1 MIRIMVDSA
10 AGISRQE
17 AEQLGAH
24 YVPMTYTVD
33 RQQFVEH
40 YIGENGQFEPYIE
53 REDVERRTSQAT
65 AAAFMAAF
73 ERQLAK
79 GRQVLCITI
88 SSRLSGTYANAV
100 MAAKEVNADEI
111 KVLDSRNCAG
121 GIYFLILRAQELIA
135 QGLSLD
141 EIVDTLAEER
151 KLIHNVF
158 TVNDM
163 TNLRKSGRL
172 GVVRLSVSTILNLR
186 PILCL
191 QNGSVFSKS
200 VARGSHEQLR
210 MLAESVPK
218 GVRYVVVHSREN
230 NPQLPML
237 QEMLQN
243 RLGDDLELR
252 IVSLGPVLAIHL
264 GLTYLGVCWMDSP
277 QKADAAQEPTA
288 PDMPCGCPFGS
299 DPL

>member
-1 MIRIMVDSA
+1 MIAIMVDSA

-65 AAAFMAAF
+65 AAAFMTAF
-73 ERQLAK
+73 EHQLAK

-121 GIYFLILRAQELIA
+121 GIYFLILRAQALIEE
-135 QGLSLD
+135 GLSLN
-141 EIVDTLAEER
+141 EIVEKLVVER
-151 KLIHNVF
+151 KHIRNVF

-163 TNLRKSGRL
+163 SNLRKSGRL

-200 VARGSHEQLR
+200 VARGNHEQLR
-210 MLAESVPK
+210 MLVESVPV
-218 GVRYVVVHSREN
+218 GTRFVVVHSRDN
-230 NPQLPML
+230 NPQLPTI
-237 QEMLQN
+237 QEMLRN
-243 RLGDDLELR
+243 RLGDELELR
-252 IVSLGPVLAIHL
+252 IVSLGPVLTIHL
-264 GLTYLGVCWMDSP
+264 GLTYLGVCWMDE
-277 QKADAAQEPTA
+277 AEEQE
-288 PDMPCGCPFGS
+288 DRMPSANTPFDHPGEK
-299 DPL
+299 DEP

>member
-1 MIRIMVDSA
+1 MIAIMVDSA

-111 KVLDSRNCAG
+111 RVLDSRNCAG
-121 GIYFLILRAQELIA
+121 GIYFLIQRAQKLIA
-135 QGLSLD
+135 EGLELD
-141 EIVDTLAEER
+141 GIVERLTAER
-151 KLIHNVF
+151 KLICNVF

-191 QNGSVFSKS
+191 HNGSVFSRGI
-200 VARGSHEQLR
+200 ARGSHEQVR
-210 MLAESVPK
+210 MLAESVPEDT
-218 GVRYVVVHSREN
+218 RFVVIHSREN
-230 NPQLPML
+230 NPQLPLL
-237 QEMLQN
+237 QEMLHK
-243 RLGDDLELR
+243 RLGDGLELR

-264 GLTYLGVCWMDSP
+264 GLTYLGVCWMNDG
-277 QKADAAQEPTA
+277 KTGQE
-288 PDMPCGCPFGS
+288 C
-299 DPL
+299 

>member
-1 MIRIMVDSA
+1 MITIMVDSA

-17 AEQLGAH
+17 AEELGAH

-65 AAAFMAAF
+65 AAAFVSAF
-73 ERQLAK
+73 EQQVAK

-111 KVLDSRNCAG
+111 RVLDSRNCAG
-121 GIYFLILRAQELIA
+121 GIYFLIQRAQTLID
-135 QGLSLD
+135 QGLN
-141 EIVDTLAEER
+141 LAEIAEKLASER
-151 KLIHNVF
+151 KLINNVF

-191 QNGSVFSKS
+191 QNGSVFSRG

-210 MLAESVPK
+210 MLAESVPENAK
-218 GVRYVVVHSREN
+218 FVVIHSREN
-230 NPQLPML
+230 NPQLPLL
-237 QEMLQN
+237 QEMLRK
-243 RLGDDLELR
+243 RLGDGLELR
-252 IVSLGPVLAIHL
+252 IVSLGPVLAIR
-264 GLTYLGVCWMDSP
+264 P
-277 QKADAAQEPTA
+277 I
-288 PDMPCGCPFGS
+288 
-299 DPL
+299 

>member
-1 MIRIMVDSA
+1 MIAIMVDSA

-33 RQQFVEH
+33 REQFVEH
-40 YIGENGQFEPYIE
+40 YIGENGQFEPFIDK
-53 REDVERRTSQAT
+53 EDVERRTSQAT
-65 AAAFMAAF
+65 AAAFTAAF

-100 MAAKEVNADEI
+100 MAAREVNADEI

-121 GIYFLILRAQELIA
+121 GIYFLILRAKRLIEE
-135 QGLSLD
+135 GLSLS
-141 EIVDTLAEER
+141 EIVERLIAER
-151 KLIHNVF
+151 KKIENIF

-191 QNGSVFSKS
+191 QNGSVYSRG

-210 MLAESVPK
+210 MLAQSVPE
-218 GVRYVVVHSREN
+218 GVRFVVIHSRED
-230 NPQLPML
+230 NPQLPALRDML
-237 QEMLQN
+237 RQ
-243 RLGDDLELR
+243 RLGDALELR
-252 IVSLGPVLAIHL
+252 IVSLGPVLSIHL
-264 GLTYLGVCWMDSP
+264 GLTYLGVCWMDGAEETPSNIASP
-277 QKADAAQEPTA
+277 KTDSNAENGEA
-288 PDMPCGCPFGS
+288 
-299 DPL
+299 

>member
-1 MIRIMVDSA
+1 MIAILVDSA

-24 YVPMTYTVD
+24 SVSMTYTVD
-33 RQQFVEH
+33 RRQFSEH

-65 AAAFMAAF
+65 TAAFITAF

-100 MAAKEVNADEI
+100 MAAKEVNADQV

-121 GIYFLILRAQELIA
+121 GIYLLILRAQQLI
-135 QGLSLD
+135 GEGRTLD
-141 EIVDTLAEER
+141 EVLRQLMEER
-151 KLIHNVF
+151 DGIHNVF
-158 TVNDM
+158 TVDDM

-172 GVVRLSVSTILNLR
+172 GVVRQSVSTILNLK

-191 QNGSVFSKS
+191 QDGSVFSKG
-200 VARGSHEQLR
+200 VARGSREQLR
-210 MLAESVPK
+210 SLVESVPEGTK
-218 GVRYVVVHSREN
+218 FVVVHSRQEH
-230 NPQLPML
+230 PQLETL
-237 QEMLQN
+237 EEMLRK
-243 RLGDDLELR
+243 RLGEELELR
-252 IVSLGPVLAIHL
+252 IVSLGPVLTIHL
-264 GLTYLGVCWMDSP
+264 GLTYLGVCWKDE
-277 QKADAAQEPTA
+277 A
-288 PDMPCGCPFGS
+288 
-299 DPL
+299 

>member
-1 MIRIMVDSA
+1 MITIMVDSA

-53 REDVERRTSQAT
+53 REDVEHRTSQAT
-65 AAAFMAAF
+65 ASAFMAAF

-100 MAAKEVNADEI
+100 MAAKEVNGDEI

-121 GIYFLILRAQELIA
+121 GIYFLILRAQKLIS
-135 QGLSLD
+135 QGLSLN
-141 EIVDTLAEER
+141 EIIEQLIVER
-151 KLIHNVF
+151 RRIHNVF

-186 PILCL
+186 PILSL

-200 VARGSHEQLR
+200 VARGNHEQLR
-210 MLAESVPK
+210 MLVESVPVGTK
-218 GVRYVVVHSREN
+218 YVVVHSRDN
-230 NPQLPML
+230 NPQLPVL
-237 QEMLQN
+237 QEML
-243 RLGDDLELR
+243 RGKLGNDLELR
-252 IVSLGPVLAIHL
+252 IVSLGPVLTIHL
-264 GLTYLGVCWMDSP
+264 GLTYLGVCWMDETDEAW
-277 QKADAAQEPTA
+277 QKQTAGGSEDTPERDEP
-288 PDMPCGCPFGS
+288 
-299 DPL
+299 

>member
-1 MIRIMVDSA
+1 MITIMVDSA

-17 AEQLGAH
+17 AEELGAH

-65 AAAFMAAF
+65 AAAFVSAF
-73 ERQLAK
+73 EQQVAK

-111 KVLDSRNCAG
+111 RVLDSRNCAG
-121 GIYFLILRAQELIA
+121 GIYFLIQRAQTLID
-135 QGLSLD
+135 QGLN
-141 EIVDTLAEER
+141 LAEIAEKLASER
-151 KLIHNVF
+151 KLINNVF

-191 QNGSVFSKS
+191 QNGSVFSRG

-210 MLAESVPK
+210 MLAESVPENVK
-218 GVRYVVVHSREN
+218 FVVIHSREN
-230 NPQLPML
+230 NPQLPLL
-237 QEMLQN
+237 QEMLRK
-243 RLGDDLELR
+243 RLGDGLELR

-264 GLTYLGVCWMDSP
+264 GLTYLGVCWIDEKPAGKDS
-277 QKADAAQEPTA
+277 
-288 PDMPCGCPFGS
+288 
-299 DPL
+299 

>member
-1 MIRIMVDSA
+1 VITIMVDSA

-17 AEQLGAH
+17 AEELGAH

-65 AAAFMAAF
+65 AAAFVSAF
-73 ERQLAK
+73 EQQVAK

-111 KVLDSRNCAG
+111 RVLDSRNCAG
-121 GIYFLILRAQELIA
+121 GIYFLIQRAQKLID
-135 QGLSLD
+135 QGLN
-141 EIVDTLAEER
+141 LAEIAEKLASER
-151 KLIHNVF
+151 KLINNVF

-191 QNGSVFSKS
+191 QNGSVFSRG

-210 MLAESVPK
+210 MLAESVPENVK
-218 GVRYVVVHSREN
+218 FVVIHSREN
-230 NPQLPML
+230 NPQLPLL
-237 QEMLQN
+237 QEMLRK
-243 RLGDDLELR
+243 RLGDGLELR

-264 GLTYLGVCWMDSP
+264 GLTYLGVCWIDEKPAGKDS
-277 QKADAAQEPTA
+277 
-288 PDMPCGCPFGS
+288 
-299 DPL
+299 

>member
-1 MIRIMVDSA
+1 MITIMVDSA

-17 AEQLGAH
+17 AEELGAH
-24 YVPMTYTVD
+24 YVPMTYSVD

-53 REDVERRTSQAT
+53 REDVEQRTSQAS
-65 AAAFMAAF
+65 AAAFMSAF

-100 MAAKEVNADEI
+100 MAAQEINADEI

-121 GIYFLILRAQELIA
+121 GIYFLIQMAQQWI
-135 QGLSLD
+135 QDGMSLN
-141 EIVDTLAEER
+141 EIVERLVVER
-151 KLIHNVF
+151 KRIHNVF

-200 VARGSHEQLR
+200 VARGNHEQLR
-210 MLAESVPK
+210 MLVESIPQE
-218 GVRYVVVHSREN
+218 VRFVVVHSRDH
-230 NPQLPML
+230 NPQLPAL
-237 QEMLQN
+237 QEMLRK
-243 RLGDDLELR
+243 RLGDELELR
-252 IVSLGPVLAIHL
+252 IVSLGPVLTIHL
-264 GLTYLGVCWMDSP
+264 GLTYLGVCWMD
-277 QKADAAQEPTA
+277 QTDATSGEVENLNA
-288 PDMPCGCPFGS
+288 PCGCMPGS
-299 DPL
+299 DVL

>member
-1 MIRIMVDSA
+1 VITIMVDSA

-40 YIGENGQFEPYIE
+40 YIGENGQFEPFIE
-53 REDVERRTSQAT
+53 QENLERRTSQAT

-73 ERQLAK
+73 ENQMAK
-79 GRQVLCITI
+79 GRQVLCVTI

-111 KVLDSRNCAG
+111 RVLDSRNCAG
-121 GIYFLILRAQELIA
+121 GIYFLILRAQKLIGE
-135 QGLSLD
+135 GLGLD
-141 EIVDTLAEER
+141 EIVERLTAER
-151 KLIHNVF
+151 RLICNVF

-191 QNGSVFSKS
+191 HNGSIYSKG
-200 VARGSHEQLR
+200 VVRGNHEQVR
-210 MLAESVPK
+210 ALAENVPL
-218 GVRYVVVHSREN
+218 GTRFVVVHSREN
-230 NPQLPML
+230 NPQLPLL
-237 QEMLQN
+237 QEMLRA
-243 RLGDDLELR
+243 RLGDGLELR

-264 GLTYLGVCWMDSP
+264 GLTYLGVCWMG
-277 QKADAAQEPTA
+277 DAQTGPE
-288 PDMPCGCPFGS
+288 C
-299 DPL
+299 

>member
-1 MIRIMVDSA
+1 VIAIMVDSA

-17 AEQLGAH
+17 AEQLGAY

-65 AAAFMAAF
+65 ANAFVTAF
-73 ERQLAK
+73 EQQLAK

-100 MAAKEVNADEI
+100 MAAKEVNQDEI
-111 KVLDSRNCAG
+111 RVLDSRNCAG
-121 GIYFLILRAQELIA
+121 GIYFLIQRAQTLIA
-135 QGLSLD
+135 QGMDLS
-141 EIVDTLAEER
+141 EIAERLAAER
-151 KLIHNVF
+151 KLINNVF

-191 QNGSVFSKS
+191 QNGSVFSRG

-210 MLAESVPK
+210 LLAESVPENTTF
-218 GVRYVVVHSREN
+218 VVLHSREN
-230 NPQLPML
+230 NPQLPLL
-237 QEMLQN
+237 QEILYK
-243 RLGDDLELR
+243 RLGDALEMR

-264 GLTYLGVCWMDSP
+264 GLTYLGVCWMD
-277 QKADAAQEPTA
+277 AT
-288 PDMPCGCPFGS
+288 PFVKEG
-299 DPL
+299 

>member
-1 MIRIMVDSA
+1 MIAIMVDSA

-40 YIGENGQFEPYIE
+40 YIGENGQFEPYNE

-65 AAAFMAAF
+65 AAAFITAF

-121 GIYFLILRAQELIA
+121 GIYFLILRAQSLIEE
-135 QGLSLD
+135 GLSLN
-141 EIVDTLAEER
+141 EIVEKLIVER
-151 KLIHNVF
+151 KHIRNVF

-163 TNLRKSGRL
+163 SNLRKSGRL

-200 VARGSHEQLR
+200 VARGNHEQLR
-210 MLAESVPK
+210 MLVESVPV
-218 GVRYVVVHSREN
+218 GTNFVVVHSRDN
-230 NPQLPML
+230 HPQLPTI
-237 QEMLQN
+237 QEMLRN
-243 RLGDDLELR
+243 RLGDELELR
-252 IVSLGPVLAIHL
+252 IVSLGPVLTIHL
-264 GLTYLGVCWMDSP
+264 GLTYLGVCWMDV
-277 QKADAAQEPTA
+277 AEEQEDRLPSVNA
-288 PDMPCGCPFGS
+288 PIGQFGEK
-299 DPL
+299 DEP

>member
-1 MIRIMVDSA
+1 MVDSA

-33 RQQFVEH
+33 KQQFVEH

-53 REDVERRTSQAT
+53 QQDVERRTSQAP
-65 AAAFMAAF
+65 AAAFISAF

-100 MAAKEVNADEI
+100 MAAKEVNEDEI

-135 QGLSLD
+135 EGRTLG
-141 EIVDTLAEER
+141 EIVETLIADR
-151 KLIHNVF
+151 KRIRNVF

-191 QNGSVFSKS
+191 HNGSVFSKS
-200 VARGSHEQLR
+200 VARGNHEQLR
-210 MLAESVPK
+210 MLVDSVPE
-218 GVRYVVVHSREN
+218 GTRYVVVHSREN
-230 NPQLPML
+230 NPQLPAL
-237 QEMLQN
+237 QEMLQK
-243 RLGDDLELR
+243 RLGEGLELR

-264 GLTYLGVCWMDSP
+264 GLTYLGVCWLDEHAEAEHITGDSACP
-277 QKADAAQEPTA
+277 CA
-288 PDMPCGCPFGS
+288 PERDEQ
-299 DPL
+299 

>member
-1 MIRIMVDSA
+1 VITIMVDSA

-17 AEQLGAH
+17 AEELGAH

-65 AAAFMAAF
+65 AAAFVSAF
-73 ERQLAK
+73 EQQVAK

-111 KVLDSRNCAG
+111 RVLDSRNCAG
-121 GIYFLILRAQELIA
+121 GIYFLIQRAQKLID
-135 QGLSLD
+135 QGLN
-141 EIVDTLAEER
+141 LAEIAEKLASER
-151 KLIHNVF
+151 KLINNIF

-191 QNGSVFSKS
+191 QNGSVFSRG

-210 MLAESVPK
+210 MLAESVPENVK
-218 GVRYVVVHSREN
+218 FVVIHSREN
-230 NPQLPML
+230 NPQLPLL
-237 QEMLQN
+237 QEMLRK
-243 RLGDDLELR
+243 RLGDGLELR

-264 GLTYLGVCWMDSP
+264 GLTYLGVCWIDEKPAGKDS
-277 QKADAAQEPTA
+277 
-288 PDMPCGCPFGS
+288 
-299 DPL
+299 

>member
-1 MIRIMVDSA
+1 MIAIMVDSA

-17 AEQLGAH
+17 AEELGAH
-24 YVPMTYTVD
+24 YVPMTYTLN

-40 YIGENGQFEPYIE
+40 YIGENGQFEPYIDS
-53 REDVERRTSQAT
+53 EDVERRTSQASV
-65 AAAFMAAF
+65 AAFMTAF

-100 MAAKEVNADEI
+100 MAAKEVNADAI

-135 QGLSLD
+135 QGLTLQ
-141 EIVDTLAEER
+141 EIVEKLVVER
-151 KLIHNVF
+151 KRIHNVF

-191 QNGSVFSKS
+191 KNGSVFSSS
-200 VARGSHEQLR
+200 VARGNHEQLR
-210 MLAESVPK
+210 ILAESVPQN
-218 GVRYVVVHSREN
+218 VRFVVVHSHEN
-230 NPQLPML
+230 NTQLPAL
-237 QEMLQN
+237 QEILH
-243 RLGDDLELR
+243 RRHGEGLELR
-252 IVSLGPVLAIHL
+252 IVSLGPVLTIHL
-264 GLTYLGVCWMDSP
+264 GLTYLGVCWMDDQP
-277 QKADAAQEPTA
+277 EADEGHGGAQA
-288 PDMPCGCPFGS
+288 PCGCPSGKEE
-299 DPL
+299 P

>member
-1 MIRIMVDSA
+1 MIAIMVDSA

-53 REDVERRTSQAT
+53 RDDVERRTSQAS
-65 AAAFMAAF
+65 ASAFITAF

-121 GIYFLILRAQELIA
+121 GIYFLILRAQQLIEQGMSLNEIVNQLIA
-135 QGLSLD
+135 
-141 EIVDTLAEER
+141 ER
-151 KLIHNVF
+151 NCIHNVF

-200 VARGSHEQLR
+200 VARGNHEQLR
-210 MLAESVPK
+210 MLVESVPV
-218 GVRYVVVHSREN
+218 GTRFVVVHSRDN
-230 NPQLPML
+230 NPQLPTI
-237 QEMLQN
+237 QEMLRN
-243 RLGDDLELR
+243 RLGDELELR
-252 IVSLGPVLAIHL
+252 IVSLGPVLTIHL
-264 GLTYLGVCWMDSP
+264 GLTYLGVCWMDAVAEGG
-277 QKADAAQEPTA
+277 ADTTENPS
-288 PDMPCGCPFGS
+288 PCGCPGEKET
-299 DPL
+299 P

>member
-1 MIRIMVDSA
+1 MVDSA

-33 RQQFVEH
+33 REQYVEH
-40 YIGENGQFEPYIE
+40 YIGENGQFEPFIE
-53 REDVERRTSQAT
+53 QENVDRRTSQASV
-65 AAAFMAAF
+65 AAFTAAF

-100 MAAKEVNADEI
+100 MAAREVNADEI
-111 KVLDSRNCAG
+111 RVLDSRNCAG
-121 GIYFLILRAQELIA
+121 GIYLLILRAKKLIEE
-135 QGLSLD
+135 GLDLAG
-141 EIVDTLAEER
+141 IVERLIVER
-151 KLIHNVF
+151 KQIENVF

-191 QNGSVFSKS
+191 QNGSVYSRG
-200 VARGSHEQLR
+200 VARGSREQSR
-210 MLAESVPK
+210 MLVESVPR
-218 GVRYVVVHSREN
+218 GVRFVVVHSRED
-230 NPQLPML
+230 NPQLPAL
-237 QEMLQN
+237 QEMLRA
-243 RLGDDLELR
+243 RLGDGLELR
-252 IVSLGPVLAIHL
+252 IVSLGPVLSIHL
-264 GLTYLGVCWMDSP
+264 GLTYLGVCWMNETDE
-277 QKADAAQEPTA
+277 A
-288 PDMPCGCPFGS
+288 
-299 DPL
+299 

>member
-1 MIRIMVDSA
+1 MVDSA

-17 AEQLGAH
+17 AQQLGAH

-33 RQQFVEH
+33 RKQFVEH

-53 REDVERRTSQAT
+53 REDVEQRTSQAS

-73 ERQLAK
+73 ERQLAL

-100 MAAKEVNADEI
+100 MAANEVNADEI

-121 GIYFLILRAQELIA
+121 GIYFLILRAQRMIE
-135 QGLSLD
+135 QGLQLN
-141 EIVDTLAEER
+141 EIVERLVAER
-151 KLIHNVF
+151 GNIRNVF

-200 VARGSHEQLR
+200 VARGNHEQLR
-210 MLAESVPK
+210 MLVESIPV
-218 GVRYVVVHSREN
+218 GTHFVVLHSCDN
-230 NPQLPML
+230 NPQLPSL
-237 QEMLQN
+237 QEMLHR
-243 RLGDDLELR
+243 RLGDELELR
-252 IVSLGPVLAIHL
+252 IVSLGPVLTIHL
-264 GLTYLGVCWMDSP
+264 GLTYLGVCWEDDQTSV
-277 QKADAAQEPTA
+277 ELGNTA
-288 PDMPCGCPFGS
+288 PSSSTTEQEEP
-299 DPL
+299 

>member
-1 MIRIMVDSA
+1 VITIMVDSA

-17 AEQLGAH
+17 AEELGAH

-65 AAAFMAAF
+65 AAAFVSAF
-73 ERQLAK
+73 EQQVAK

-111 KVLDSRNCAG
+111 RVLDSRNCAG
-121 GIYFLILRAQELIA
+121 GIYFLIQRAQTLID
-135 QGLSLD
+135 QGLN
-141 EIVDTLAEER
+141 LAEIAEKLASER
-151 KLIHNVF
+151 KLINNVF

-191 QNGSVFSKS
+191 QNGSVFSRG

-210 MLAESVPK
+210 MLAESVPENAK
-218 GVRYVVVHSREN
+218 FVVIHSREN
-230 NPQLPML
+230 NPQLPLL
-237 QEMLQN
+237 QEMLRK
-243 RLGDDLELR
+243 RLGDGLELR

-264 GLTYLGVCWMDSP
+264 GLTYLGVCWMDEKPAGKDS
-277 QKADAAQEPTA
+277 
-288 PDMPCGCPFGS
+288 
-299 DPL
+299 

>member
-1 MIRIMVDSA
+1 MITIMVDSA

-17 AEQLGAH
+17 AEELGAH

-65 AAAFMAAF
+65 AAAFVSAF
-73 ERQLAK
+73 EQQVAK

-111 KVLDSRNCAG
+111 RVLDSRNCAG
-121 GIYFLILRAQELIA
+121 GIYFLIQRAQKLID
-135 QGLSLD
+135 QGLN
-141 EIVDTLAEER
+141 LAEIAEKLAAER
-151 KLIHNVF
+151 KLINNVF

-191 QNGSVFSKS
+191 QNGSVFSRG

-210 MLAESVPK
+210 MLAESVPENVK
-218 GVRYVVVHSREN
+218 FVVIHSREN
-230 NPQLPML
+230 NPQLPLL
-237 QEMLQN
+237 QEMLRK
-243 RLGDDLELR
+243 RLGDGLELR

-264 GLTYLGVCWMDSP
+264 GLTYLGVCWIDEKPAGKDS
-277 QKADAAQEPTA
+277 
-288 PDMPCGCPFGS
+288 
-299 DPL
+299 

>member
-1 MIRIMVDSA
+1 MITIMVDSA

-17 AEQLGAH
+17 AEELGAH

-65 AAAFMAAF
+65 AAAFVSAF
-73 ERQLAK
+73 EQQVAK

-111 KVLDSRNCAG
+111 RVLDSRNCAG
-121 GIYFLILRAQELIA
+121 GIYFLIQRAQKLID
-135 QGLSLD
+135 QGLN
-141 EIVDTLAEER
+141 LAEIAEKLASER
-151 KLIHNVF
+151 KLITNVF

-191 QNGSVFSKS
+191 QNGSVFSRG

-210 MLAESVPK
+210 MLAESVPENVK
-218 GVRYVVVHSREN
+218 FVVIHSREN
-230 NPQLPML
+230 NPQLPLL
-237 QEMLQN
+237 QEMLRK
-243 RLGDDLELR
+243 RLGDGLELR

-264 GLTYLGVCWMDSP
+264 GLTYLGVCWIDEKPAGKDS
-277 QKADAAQEPTA
+277 
-288 PDMPCGCPFGS
+288 
-299 DPL
+299 

>member
-1 MIRIMVDSA
+1 MIAIMVDSA

-53 REDVERRTSQAT
+53 RQDVEQRTSQAS
-65 AAAFMAAF
+65 AAAFMTAF
-73 ERQLAK
+73 ENQLAK

-100 MAAKEVNADEI
+100 MAAKEINEDEI

-135 QGLSLD
+135 QGLSLND
-141 EIVDTLAEER
+141 VVEKLVEDR
-151 KLIHNVF
+151 KRIRNVF

-200 VARGSHEQLR
+200 VARGNHEQLR
-210 MLAESVPK
+210 MLVESVPEDT
-218 GVRYVVVHSREN
+218 RFVVVHSREN
-230 NPQLPML
+230 NPQLPSL
-237 QEMLQN
+237 QEMLHR
-243 RLGDDLELR
+243 RLGDTLELR
-252 IVSLGPVLAIHL
+252 IVSLGPVLTIHL
-264 GLTYLGVCWMDSP
+264 GLTYLGVCWLDS
-277 QKADAAQEPTA
+277 QMEPEA
-288 PDMPCGCPFGS
+288 PDQSGIAQNGNPVEKEEP
-299 DPL
+299 

>member
-1 MIRIMVDSA
+1 MITIMVDSA

-33 RQQFVEH
+33 RKQFTEH
-40 YIGENGQFEPYIE
+40 YIGENGQFEPYID
-53 REDVERRTSQAT
+53 REDVDHRTSQAT
-65 AAAFMAAF
+65 MAAFMTAF

-100 MAAKEVNADEI
+100 MAAKELNEEQV

-121 GIYFLILRAQELIA
+121 GIYFLIQHAQELIR
-135 QGLSLD
+135 QGCSLN
-141 EIVDTLAEER
+141 EVMAALIAER
-151 KLIHNVF
+151 KQIRNVF

-172 GVVRLSVSTILNLR
+172 GVVRQSVSTILNLR

-191 QNGSVFSKS
+191 QNGSVFSQS
-200 VARGSHEQLR
+200 VARGNHEQTR
-210 MLAESVPK
+210 MLVESVPIGTK
-218 GVRYVVVHSREN
+218 FVVIHGRES
-230 NPQLPML
+230 NPLLPTLQTML
-237 QEMLQN
+237 RE
-243 RLGDDLELR
+243 RLGDELELR
-252 IVSLGPVLAIHL
+252 IVSLGPVLTIHL
-264 GLTYLGVCWMDSP
+264 GLTYLGVCWLDDENVTNVKCADAEGNDGSDRESP
-277 QKADAAQEPTA
+277 QA
-288 PDMPCGCPFGS
+288 
-299 DPL
+299 

>member
-1 MIRIMVDSA
+1 M
-10 AGISRQE
+10 
-17 AEQLGAH
+17 
-24 YVPMTYTVD
+24 
-33 RQQFVEH
+33 EH

-53 REDVERRTSQAT
+53 KPDVERRTSQAT
-65 AAAFMAAF
+65 ASAFISAF

-100 MAAKEVNADEI
+100 MAAKEVNEDEI

-121 GIYFLILRAQELIA
+121 GIYFLIQRAQELIA
-135 QGLSLD
+135 QGMSLN
-141 EIVDTLAEER
+141 EIAEQLIVER
-151 KLIHNVF
+151 KRIHNVF

-200 VARGSHEQLR
+200 VARGNHEQLR
-210 MLAESVPK
+210 MLTESVPE
-218 GVRYVVVHSREN
+218 GTRFLVVHSHEN

-237 QEMLQN
+237 QEMLIK
-243 RLGDDLELR
+243 RLGEGVEMR

-264 GLTYLGVCWMDSP
+264 GLTYLGVCWIDP
-277 QKADAAQEPTA
+277 LDAPVQPENAYN
-288 PDMPCGCPFGS
+288 PCGC
-299 DPL
+299 

>member
-1 MIRIMVDSA
+1 MITIMVDSA

-17 AEQLGAH
+17 AEELGAH

-65 AAAFMAAF
+65 AAAFVSAF
-73 ERQLAK
+73 EQQVAK

-111 KVLDSRNCAG
+111 RVLDSRNCAG
-121 GIYFLILRAQELIA
+121 GIYFLIQRAQKLID
-135 QGLSLD
+135 QGLN
-141 EIVDTLAEER
+141 LAEIAEKLASER
-151 KLIHNVF
+151 KLINNVF

-191 QNGSVFSKS
+191 QNGSVFSRG

-210 MLAESVPK
+210 MLVESVPENVK
-218 GVRYVVVHSREN
+218 FVVIHSREN
-230 NPQLPML
+230 NPQLPLL
-237 QEMLQN
+237 QEMLRK
-243 RLGDDLELR
+243 RLGDGLELR

-264 GLTYLGVCWMDSP
+264 GLTYLGVCWIDEKPAGKDS
-277 QKADAAQEPTA
+277 
-288 PDMPCGCPFGS
+288 
-299 DPL
+299 

>member
-1 MIRIMVDSA
+1 MITIMVDSA

-17 AEQLGAH
+17 AEELGAH

-65 AAAFMAAF
+65 AAAFVSAF
-73 ERQLAK
+73 EQQVAK

-111 KVLDSRNCAG
+111 RVLDSRNCAG
-121 GIYFLILRAQELIA
+121 GIYFLIQRAQKLID
-135 QGLSLD
+135 QGLN
-141 EIVDTLAEER
+141 LAEIAEKLASER
-151 KLIHNVF
+151 KLINNVF

-191 QNGSVFSKS
+191 QNGSVFSRG

-210 MLAESVPK
+210 MLAESVPENVK
-218 GVRYVVVHSREN
+218 FVVIHSREN
-230 NPQLPML
+230 NPQLPLL
-237 QEMLQN
+237 QEMLRK
-243 RLGDDLELR
+243 RLGDGLELR

-264 GLTYLGVCWMDSP
+264 GLTYLGVCWIDEKPAGKDS
-277 QKADAAQEPTA
+277 
-288 PDMPCGCPFGS
+288 
-299 DPL
+299 